1 MYADTEPFSLLLKAG
16 EAKNACVD
24 DISFLSKY
32 KNDHII
38 DVIAIIAEAPDHRIP
53 FWIFRHLK
61 EDISPAAR
69 QLLFRRIAT
78 VPVLTLRLY
87 LSESQLTNYEETALY
102 RIIKTEL
109 PTAYREIEEG
119 LLTKRKT
126 TGL

>member
-1 MYADTEPFSLLLKAG
+1 MYADTQPFSLLLKAG
-16 EAKNACVD
+16 EAKNACAD
-24 DISFLSKY
+24 AISPLYRY
-32 KNDHII
+32 KKDHII
-38 DVIAIIAEAPDHRIP
+38 NVIAIIAESADHRIP

-61 EDISPAAR
+61 EDISAAAR

-78 VPVLTLRLY
+78 VPVLALRLY
-87 LSESQLTNYEETALY
+87 SSESRLTNYEETALY

-119 LLTKRKT
+119 LLTRRKK